1 MRPII
6 RLFFRTLRLVLAPF
20 MLISEKL
27 TRGNALE
34 RSPAQQA
41 EVDAETARLALYQF
55 STCPFCIKVRKRMHQ
70 LNLNIEQ
77 RDTQHNA
84 THRQALEQGGGRVKV
99 PCLLIT
105 HDDGREEWM
114 YESDT
119 INAYLQKRFGRAA

>member
-1 MRPII
+1 MRSII

-20 MLISEKL
+20 MLLSEKL
-27 TRGNALE
+27 TRGSALE

-41 EVDAETARLALYQF
+41 EGDAETAKLALYQF

-70 LNLNIEQ
+70 LNLNVEQ
-77 RDTQHNA
+77 RDPQHNA

-119 INAYLQKRFGRAA
+119 INAYLQERFGSAA